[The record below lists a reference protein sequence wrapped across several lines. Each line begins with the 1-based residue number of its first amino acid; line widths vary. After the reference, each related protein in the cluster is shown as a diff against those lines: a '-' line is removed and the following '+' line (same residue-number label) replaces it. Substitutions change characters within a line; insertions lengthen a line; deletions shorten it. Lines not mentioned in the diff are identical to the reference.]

1 MPATSTQSSVDDPD
15 VGPATRIGC
24 FSEYGTLRAVV
35 VGSVD
40 GLAYPA
46 WSPNVRYLSGS
57 IRDLLVDAREP
68 EVDIRKQA
76 PGAWEALRGQIEE
89 IVATFERHN
98 VQVLRPRPFEPLEL
112 GYLGELQGGH
122 SLLYPAD
129 PIYVLGRHVI
139 ETCIRRPFRRKE
151 AWPTRDVL
159 MPFIDADPEVQ
170 HVAIPRAHLG
180 PAGNEGPGPFLEGGD
195 IIILGNEVLCGNTDL
210 TSNRAG
216 SDWLAR
222 YLSPFGYRVHPV
234 PVYGTWLHLLGVL
247 ALLREGLA
255 IAHLPALG
263 GRLPKPISSWDVIEV
278 SEQEARML
286 ATVGMSLSPSLH
298 IIDRR
303 LERVIGELERRGI
316 EPVPVDVDVLSQ
328 WGGAVRCVALPIAR
342 DPA

>member
-1 MPATSTQSSVDDPD
+1 MAAMSIEPYAEDVSV
-15 VGPATRIGC
+15 GQAIRIGC

-35 VGSVD
+35 VGTPD

-46 WSPNVRYLSGS
+46 WSPNVRYLQGPM
-57 IRDLLVDAREP
+57 RDLLMD
-68 EVDIRKQA
+68 A
-76 PGAWEALRGQIEE
+76 PGPSVDLRERAPSVWESLHEDIEGVVAL
-89 IVATFERHN
+89 FERHG
-98 VQVLRPRPFEPLEL
+98 VRVLRPRGFEPLETT
-112 GYLGELQGGH
+112 YLADLQGGH

-151 AWPTRDVL
+151 TWATRDVL
-159 MPFIDADPEVQ
+159 MPFIDADPEVR
-170 HVAIPRAHLG
+170 HVAIPRARLG
-180 PAGNEGPGPFLEGGD
+180 PAGQEGPGPFLEGGD
-195 IIILGNEVLCGNTDL
+195 IIMVGDDVLCGNTDL

-263 GRLPKPISSWDVIEV
+263 GRLPKPISDWEVIQV
-278 SEQEARML
+278 DEQEARML
-286 ATVGMSLSPSLH
+286 ATVGMSLGPTAH

-303 LERVIGELERRGI
+303 LERVIDQLDQHGI
-316 EPVPVDVDVLSQ
+316 EPVPVSVDTLSQ
-328 WGGAVRCVALPIAR
+328 LGGAVRCVALPIAR
-342 DPA
+342 DAS